1 MRSPTTRH
9 CCAALLLSLAL
20 GIALADLAAASDVK
34 VGDVQAFGQAFTN
47 PDVTSI
53 GVLNVSS
60 DSRSARARACVLRLV
75 VGRDHATSRTQ
86 PPRSRCAQDLSAE
99 GFASQLAS
107 STSGGS
113 NPYTLQVRALGAAAL
128 GRGRARVRVQ
138 FSTWLPSLAG
148 HSRPHAQ
155 RDLLIY
161 SAASSGR
168 PTLDLA
174 YLTGLVKLAPGRTF
188 TIQGVRARRMEA
200 GIPMGLF
207 VYSPGATVVLDDVA
221 DSADVSVALAPFAVA
236 SHPPSCHPDTP
247 VLSCLHLCAHRC
259 VRRRALPRSSSPAL
273 CRGPSPAPTR
283 APFPPAA
290 PTK

>member
-1 MRSPTTRH
+1 MQLCNMLLARALLFWLAV
-9 CCAALLLSLAL
+9 AALLARVP
-20 GIALADLAAASDVK
+20 AASGGACAAPTTPREFVDALLHDE
-34 VGDVQAFGQAFTN
+34 G
-47 PDVTSI
+47 VTEIAVDRVRGRFWEARVARSLRSTPWVRVWLRPA
-53 GVLNVSS
+53 GLEPSGLGTSAVCS
-60 DSRSARARACVLRLV
+60 DSPGIQPLHAAGARSC
-75 VGRDHATSRTQ
+75 GG
-86 PPRSRCAQDLSAE
+86 AQ
-99 GFASQLAS
+99 G
-107 STSGGS
+107 
-113 NPYTLQVRALGAAAL
+113 
-128 GRGRARVRVQ
+128 GRARVRVR

-148 HSRPHAQ
+148 RSRPHVQ